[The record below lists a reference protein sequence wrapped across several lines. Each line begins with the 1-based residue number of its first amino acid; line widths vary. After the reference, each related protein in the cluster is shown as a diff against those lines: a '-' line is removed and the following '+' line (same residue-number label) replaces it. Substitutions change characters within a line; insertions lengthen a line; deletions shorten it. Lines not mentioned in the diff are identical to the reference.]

1 LSLPVAFEII
11 PGAAEQQA
19 RPAIATIAGTAAS
32 GFTAAEEGSTLLAV
46 RPARAAAF
54 PASTVPGG
62 MMVEVPITIAC
73 GNYDRTRAIRDG
85 RVEIEGCA
93 TTYLPLYPE
102 EIFFR
107 AFRYQEFDVSE
118 LSFSSFIRTVAAGT
132 SAYVGV
138 PAFVSRI
145 FRHSG
150 IYIRTDAGIR
160 SPADLRGKR
169 IGLPEY
175 QITAVVWMRGMMQHE
190 YGVAPSE
197 IHWRSGGQEEAGRH
211 ERTPLKPIK
220 GVDLQPIADDQTL
233 VGMLRDGE
241 LDALFTARAPSSFLN
256 GEPHIARLFPD
267 TRAAEKAY
275 FKKTGLFPIMHL
287 IGIRKA
293 LVEQY
298 PWLPTSVYKAF
309 CEAKALAM
317 ADLRDVNALMVT
329 LPWLEAETSETMAA
343 MGRDFWKYGIAENMP
358 EIEALTRYAYEQGL
372 IERKVAV
379 EELFARSTFEI
390 SKI

>member
-1 LSLPVAFEII
+1 
-11 PGAAEQQA
+11 
-19 RPAIATIAGTAAS
+19 
-32 GFTAAEEGSTLLAV
+32 
-46 RPARAAAF
+46 
-54 PASTVPGG
+54 

-85 RVEIEGCA
+85 RVKVEGCA
-93 TTYLPLYPE
+93 VTYLPLYPE

-118 LSFSSFIRTVAAGT
+118 ISFSSFIRTVAAGN
-132 SAYVGV
+132 SAYVGI

-150 IYIRTDAGIR
+150 IYIRADAGIR
-160 SPADLRGKR
+160 SPADLKGKR

-220 GVDLQPIADDQTL
+220 GIDLQPIADDQTL

-241 LDALFTARAPSSFLN
+241 LDALFTARAPSC
-256 GEPHIARLFPD
+256 FP
-267 TRAAEKAY
+267 TR
-275 FKKTGLFPIMHL
+275 GRPRRPIS
-287 IGIRKA
+287 RRPA
-293 LVEQY
+293 C
-298 PWLPTSVYKAF
+298 S
-309 CEAKALAM
+309 
-317 ADLRDVNALMVT
+317 
-329 LPWLEAETSETMAA
+329 
-343 MGRDFWKYGIAENMP
+343 
-358 EIEALTRYAYEQGL
+358 
-372 IERKVAV
+372 
-379 EELFARSTFEI
+379 RSCI
-390 SKI
+390 

>member
-1 LSLPVAFEII
+1 
-11 PGAAEQQA
+11 
-19 RPAIATIAGTAAS
+19 
-32 GFTAAEEGSTLLAV
+32 
-46 RPARAAAF
+46 
-54 PASTVPGG
+54 

-73 GNYDRTRAIRDG
+73 GNYDRTSAIRDG
-85 RVEIEGCA
+85 RVKVEGCA
-93 TTYLPLYPE
+93 VTYLPLYPE

-118 LSFSSFIRTVAAGT
+118 LSFSSFIRTVAAGN
-132 SAYVGV
+132 SAYIGV

-150 IYIRTDAGIR
+150 IYIRTGAGIKT
-160 SPADLRGKR
+160 PADLRGKR
-169 IGLPEY
+169 VGVPEY
-175 QITAVVWMRGMMQHE
+175 QITAVVWMRGLMQHE

-211 ERTPLKPIK
+211 ERTPLQPIP
-220 GVDLQPIADDQTL
+220 GVDLEPIAKHQTL

-241 LDALFTARAPSSFLN
+241 LDALFTARAPSSFIN
-256 GEPHIARLFPD
+256 GESHICRLFPD
-267 TRAAEKAY
+267 TREAEQAY
-275 FKKTGLFPIMHL
+275 YKKTGLFPIMHL
-287 IGIRKA
+287 IGIRKS
-293 LVEQY
+293 LVGQY

-329 LPWLEAETSETMAA
+329 LPWLEAETNATAA
-343 MGRDFWKYGIAENMP
+343 VMGQDFWRYGVAENLP
-358 EIEALTRYAYEQGL
+358 EIEALTRYAHEQGL
-372 IERKVAV
+372 VDRRVAV